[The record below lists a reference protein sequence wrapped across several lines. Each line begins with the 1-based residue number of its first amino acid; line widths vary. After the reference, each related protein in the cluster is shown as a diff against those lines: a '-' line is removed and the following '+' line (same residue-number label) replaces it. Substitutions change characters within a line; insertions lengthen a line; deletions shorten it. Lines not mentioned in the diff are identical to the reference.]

1 MTTIVDSNLEQ
12 RKTSKTSQME
22 ENMETMMSKSMTKT
36 TYKTGKYTSDQK
48 STQSPQILFEK
59 MVGKFMENKP
69 YEKQIDMNHE
79 LEVRFGTRGIK
90 PLTKIDYNNVIQ
102 KLKSLGFSSANEEG
116 AYMLRI
122 QSEFLDPV
130 TGTFKISN
138 NISRLI

>member
-22 ENMETMMSKSMTKT
+22 ENTETMMSKSMTKT
-36 TYKTGKYTSDQK
+36 TYKTGKYTSEQK
-48 STQSPQILFEK
+48 TSTSTQSPQVLFEK

-102 KLKSLGFSSANEEG
+102 
-116 AYMLRI
+116 
-122 QSEFLDPV
+122 
-130 TGTFKISN
+130 
-138 NISRLI
+138 